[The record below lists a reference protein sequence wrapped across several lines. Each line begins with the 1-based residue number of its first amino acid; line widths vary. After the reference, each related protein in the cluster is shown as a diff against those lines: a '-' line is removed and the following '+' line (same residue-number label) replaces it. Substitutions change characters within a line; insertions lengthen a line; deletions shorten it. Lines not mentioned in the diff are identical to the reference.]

1 MAFVAAA
8 LSLAGGIA
16 GTVMLARAANAA
28 VQRVLDE
35 RLWGAGESAALLVG
49 DGALSDAQLSALAH
63 SNHLD
68 GAWLL
73 DDSLTVRASTDG
85 STGKP
90 ADLLRLDPAQV
101 ASALKG
107 HPSVGAGARV
117 GSTVLRTGYF
127 HVGASGQV
135 LVLEGGEAFK
145 EAHAR
150 IQRAQRLS
158 LLVVLL
164 DALALA
170 ALGAAWARQAARRQ
184 QMAERAARGEA
195 LARVA
200 ATAAHEIRNPLGIIR
215 GTIELLRER
224 SVAHLTERDQRGLSD
239 VLEEV
244 DRMRALTDDLLDL
257 SADRPLAEAEVD
269 LAQILSDAARAAEAT
284 HADLRIRLEL
294 PEALPVR
301 GDPGR
306 LRQVF
311 ANLLQ
316 NAAQAQRSGEI
327 QVTASAG
334 GDELRVRVI
343 DQGPGVPAEVRSRLF
358 EPFVTSRAQ
367 GTGLGLAVARRLIVR
382 HGGALELVP
391 TERGATFEV
400 RMPVRR

>member
-1 MAFVAAA
+1 M
-8 LSLAGGIA
+8 
-16 GTVMLARAANAA
+16 
-28 VQRVLDE
+28 LDE

-164 DALALA
+164 
-170 ALGAAWARQAARRQ
+170 GAAVAVLVTAV
-184 QMAERAARGEA
+184 RAGARGIA
-195 LARVA
+195 LVPVLAG
-200 ATAAHEIRNPLGIIR
+200 TGMLQLGF
-215 GTIELLRER
+215 GVLL
-224 SVAHLTERDQRGLSD
+224 
-239 VLEEV
+239 
-244 DRMRALTDDLLDL
+244 
-257 SADRPLAEAEVD
+257 
-269 LAQILSDAARAAEAT
+269 
-284 HADLRIRLEL
+284 
-294 PEALPVR
+294 
-301 GDPGR
+301 
-306 LRQVF
+306 
-311 ANLLQ
+311 
-316 NAAQAQRSGEI
+316 
-327 QVTASAG
+327 
-334 GDELRVRVI
+334 
-343 DQGPGVPAEVRSRLF
+343 
-358 EPFVTSRAQ
+358 
-367 GTGLGLAVARRLIVR
+367 GLGLAV
-382 HGGALELVP
+382 
-391 TERGATFEV
+391 
-400 RMPVRR
+400 